1 MVAVSGRAVTRLLEH
16 LTAGPGKRERSE
28 VDEATDLKFVGPATA
43 DAIEE
48 AGFAVQDIVEKNV
61 SYRMLLS
68 AGVNAGVA
76 AKIRRYHSLSW
87 SFDADG
93 DLSRRSEQVRGLQD
107 EERAWVADSGV
118 GDAGEEDDPAGEQAT
133 ETDEEAAWIANVES
147 TQAADDDLDDGDWPT
162 TDAEGEAPDTPEE
175 ENEAAWVTDSASAS
189 TTADGS
195 GDPIAAEAAWRERS
209 KPTPLTELSGI
220 GESYSERLAE
230 AGVTSVRSL
239 ATASPEL
246 LSDVTGIP
254 EETVQAWH
262 DEAGRRAE

>member
-1 MVAVSGRAVTRLLEH
+1 MTRLLEH
-16 LTAGPGKRERSE
+16 LTAGPGERDRTE
-28 VDEATDLKFVGPATA
+28 VDEATDLKFVGPVTA
-43 DAIEE
+43 GAIEE
-48 AGFAVQDIVEKNV
+48 AGFAVQDLVDKNV

-107 EERAWVADSGV
+107 EERAWVADSGI
-118 GDAGEEDDPAGEQAT
+118 GDADVEDDPAAEPTT
-133 ETDEEAAWIANVES
+133 ETDGEAAWIANSES
-147 TQAADDDLDDGDWPT
+147 AQADEEASNDGDWPATDTDGEHAT
-162 TDAEGEAPDTPEE
+162 TTEE
-175 ENEAAWVTDSASAS
+175 DDEAAWLADSESAA

-209 KPTPLTELSGI
+209 KPTPLTEISGL
-220 GESYSERLAE
+220 GDRNSKRLAE

-246 LSDVTGIP
+246 LSDVTGIA
-254 EETVQAWH
+254 EETVQEWH
-262 DEAGRRAE
+262 DEASTRAE

>member
-16 LTAGPGKRERSE
+16 LTAGPGERDRTE
-28 VDEATDLKFVGPATA
+28 VDEATDLKFVGPVTA
-43 DAIEE
+43 GAIEE
-48 AGFAVQDIVEKNV
+48 SGFAVQDLVDKNV

-107 EERAWVADSGV
+107 EERAWVADSGI
-118 GDAGEEDDPAGEQAT
+118 GDADAEDDPAAEPA
-133 ETDEEAAWIANVES
+133 
-147 TQAADDDLDDGDWPT
+147 
-162 TDAEGEAPDTPEE
+162 TDAEGEAAWVADSESAQADDTEGEDGIGPARNGDNEPAAPTAE
-175 ENEAAWVTDSASAS
+175 AGEAAWVTNSGSAT

-209 KPTPLTELSGI
+209 KPTPLTEISGL
-220 GESYSERLAE
+220 GDRNSKRLAE

-254 EETVQAWH
+254 EQTVQEWH
-262 DEAGRRAE
+262 DEASTLAE

>member
-1 MVAVSGRAVTRLLEH
+1 MTRLLEH
-16 LTAGPGKRERSE
+16 LTAGTGKRERRE
-28 VDEATDLKFVGPATA
+28 VDEGTDLKFVGPVTA
-43 DAIEE
+43 EAIEQAE
-48 AGFAVQDIVEKNV
+48 FSVQGIVDKDV

-107 EERAWVADSGV
+107 EERAWVADSGI
-118 GDAGEEDDPAGEQAT
+118 GTAEEEAEPAT
-133 ETDEEAAWIANVES
+133 ERASGPDEEAAWVANSES
-147 TQAADDDLDDGDWPT
+147 TQAD
-162 TDAEGEAPDTPEE
+162 EE
-175 ENEAAWVTDSASAS
+175 ESASTTENDGEAAWVADSTSAATS
-189 TTADGS
+189 ADGS
-195 GDPIAAEAAWRERS
+195 GNPIAAEAAWRERS
-209 KPTPLTELSGI
+209 KPTPLTEISGI
-220 GESYSERLAE
+220 GDSYSTRLAE

-254 EETVQAWH
+254 VETVEEWH
-262 DEAGRRAE
+262 QEASTLAE

>member
-16 LTAGPGKRERSE
+16 LTAGTGERERRE

-43 DAIEE
+43 DAIEQ
-48 AGFAVQDIVEKNV
+48 AGFSVQDIVDKDV

-107 EERAWVADSGV
+107 EERAWVADSGIEV
-118 GDAGEEDDPAGEQAT
+118 D
-133 ETDEEAAWIANVES
+133 DEESDAA
-147 TQAADDDLDDGDWPT
+147 TDRT
-162 TDAEGEAPDTPEE
+162 TDSDG
-175 ENEAAWVTDSASAS
+175 EAAWVANSESPQADGEDEDGDWSASEADEEQAATSEEDGEAAWVADS
-189 TTADGS
+189 TSAATSADGS

-209 KPTPLTELSGI
+209 KPTPLTEISGI
-220 GESYSERLAE
+220 GDSYSTRLAE

-254 EETVQAWH
+254 EEKVEAWH
-262 DEAGRRAE
+262 QEASTLAE